1 VNSNILQFKSL
12 LFLCL
17 ISLSLGARG
26 QQNLFN
32 VPSSDITPRKKPF
45 FQQQF
50 NIGEGLLQL
59 NATFCYG
66 LGKNTEIGFN
76 IIGLNINE
84 GSRSSFFITNGNIQA
99 SPVYPFY
106 TINFQRSF
114 VVSNIFKIA
123 IGTQTGISEGSHFGS
138 YDYSN
143 LVTVLPKTKSKIV
156 TGVYYSSDSFL
167 GPEDRTLLIDGV
179 TPFGFQIGLEQS
191 IIEDKLFFIAENISG
206 LHNLGETTLGGA
218 YYLSHHWI
226 LSAGFQSSNPGSKTA
241 EALVIEFTYV
251 PSASHHQNTFRHGH
265 K

>member
-1 VNSNILQFKSL
+1 VNCKTLQFKGL
-12 LFLCL
+12 LFFLFL
-17 ISLSLGARG
+17 TLSLSTWG

-32 VPSSDITPRKKPF
+32 VPSSDITQRKKPF

-50 NIGEGLLQL
+50 NIGEGFLQL

-84 GSRSSFFITNGNIQA
+84 ASSSPFFITNANIQS
-99 SPVYPFY
+99 SPAYPFY
-106 TINFQRSF
+106 TINFQKSF
-114 VVSNIFKIA
+114 VINDVFRIA
-123 IGTQTGISEGSHFGS
+123 VGTQTGISEGSHFGT

-143 LVTVLPKTKSKIV
+143 LVTVLPNLKSKII
-156 TGVYYSSDSFL
+156 TGVYYSNDSFL
-167 GPEDRTLLIDGV
+167 GPEDRTLLFDGV
-179 TPFGFQIGLEQS
+179 TPFGFQIGLEQP
-191 IIEDKLFFIAENISG
+191 IIEDKLLFIAENISG

-226 LSAGFQSSNPGSKTA
+226 LSVGFQFSNPGSKTA

-251 PSASHHQNTFRHGH
+251 PSASYH
-265 K
+265 